1 MRVEERPGPT
11 VPGSS
16 AHTASSGSV
25 PEQMEP
31 VMNMKSVL
39 WTAAIALAVYVAV
52 EHSKGKISL
61 PNIKP

>member
-1 MRVEERPGPT
+1 
-11 VPGSS
+11 
-16 AHTASSGSV
+16 
-25 PEQMEP
+25 
-31 VMNMKSVL
+31 MNMKSVL